1 MDFCLAS
8 KIKPFTDQVSSQF
21 LAVLCESSP
30 RRFVLLKSSCA
41 GILAR
46 MKCLLSLLALCAAVS
61 VSAADPNEMKIWPH
75 EVPGEAGFKPPTPDP
90 KAKAPKD
97 DGTLRI
103 ALVTEPTIT
112 LFRAPADKANGTGVL
127 ICPGGAY
134 NILAF
139 DKEGTEIAQW
149 FNTIGVTAG
158 VLKYRVPRR
167 DKDAPHAAPLQDAQR
182 GLRLMREH
190 ATEWGINPKSLG
202 ILGFS
207 AGGNLAV
214 MAGTH
219 WDESNYPRQ
228 DAADDL
234 GCRPDFLIAIYPA
247 YLGDEK
253 KPGPLSP
260 LVRVTKETPPT
271 FIAVTHDDA
280 LRGMNAALLY
290 VELKKAGVPA
300 ELHIYTKGGHGYGM
314 RPSENPVHTWPQRC
328 EEWMGAMG
336 LLMKK

>member
-1 MDFCLAS
+1 
-8 KIKPFTDQVSSQF
+8 
-21 LAVLCESSP
+21 
-30 RRFVLLKSSCA
+30 
-41 GILAR
+41 
-46 MKCLLSLLALCAAVS
+46 MKFLLSLFAVFSVLAA
-61 VSAADPNEMKIWPH
+61 SASETNEMKVWPGA
-75 EVPGEAGFKPPTPDP
+75 VPGEADFKPPAANP

-97 DGTLRI
+97 DGTIRV

-112 LFRAPADKANGTGVL
+112 LFRAPAGKANGTAVL
-127 ICPGGAY
+127 VCPGGAY

-139 DKEGTEIAQW
+139 NKEGTEIAEW
-149 FNTIGVTAG
+149 LNSIGVTAA

-167 DKDAPHAAPLQDAQR
+167 SNETPHAAPLQDAQR
-182 GLRLMREH
+182 GLRLMRQH
-190 ATEWGINPKSLG
+190 AAEWGINPKSVG

-207 AGGNLAV
+207 AGGHLTV

-219 WDESNYPRQ
+219 WGETTYPKQ
-228 DAADDL
+228 DAADEL
-234 GCRPDFLIAIYPA
+234 SCRPDFLIPIYPA
-247 YLGDEK
+247 YLGDERT
-253 KPGPLSP
+253 PGPLSP

-271 FIAVTHDDA
+271 FCAVTSDDA

-300 ELHIYTKGGHGYGM
+300 ELHVYTRGGHGYGM

-336 LLMKK
+336 LLAKTK